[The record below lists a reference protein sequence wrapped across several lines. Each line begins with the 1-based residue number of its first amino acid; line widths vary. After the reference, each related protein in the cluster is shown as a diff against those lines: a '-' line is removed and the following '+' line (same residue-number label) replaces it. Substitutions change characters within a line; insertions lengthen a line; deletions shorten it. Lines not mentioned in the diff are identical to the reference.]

1 MPEQSA
7 GHLIVES
14 LEAHGVDRVFT
25 VPGESFLDVL
35 DGLHDS
41 SVQNV
46 VCRQEGGVTYMAE
59 AHGKLTGRPGV
70 AMVTRG
76 PGASNAFVGVHLAW
90 QDSTPLVLFVGLV
103 PVAHREKEAFQEFDP
118 HQWFGS
124 QAKRVMV
131 LDDPDRASEYVAE
144 AFFAA
149 SSGRPGPMV
158 VGLPEDVITQRTDA
172 PVVPPLP
179 VAEGAV
185 SAEDL
190 AELAAALE
198 TAERPAIML
207 GGPRW
212 TPEAAAQV
220 SGFAERHGIP
230 VVSDWR
236 AGDRIRTD
244 SPVAVGELGYSRTE
258 DSVRVLRDAD
268 LLLVVGTTLSDIPT
282 DGFTLRQERSARNW
296 VVNVDA
302 ALRQHSGAV
311 ARHVLASPVAFGRA
325 VAGLDLGE
333 HPDWTGWL
341 EPAASAHR
349 EHMRIPSTAGNNAPG
364 TADMELVVKALLP
377 HLPEDTAVTTGSGNH
392 TAWAQRYVP
401 KGGYPCHFSVRNGTM
416 GYSVPS
422 AVAVSLA
429 QPERFVLSV
438 SGDGE
443 FLMNSQEL
451 ATAVQYGAHPLI
463 VVVDNG
469 QYGTIR
475 AHQERHYP
483 GRVSGT
489 QLRNPDFAA
498 VARGYGAFGAR
509 LERNEDIEGVIADG
523 VRAVTEDR
531 VPAVV
536 HVVADP
542 AKLLPGM

>member
-149 SSGRPGPMV
+149 SSGRPGPVV

-185 SAEDL
+185 SAEEL
-190 AELAAALE
+190 SELAAALE

-212 TPEAAAQV
+212 TPEAAALV
-220 SGFAERHGIP
+220 TGFAERHGIP
-230 VVSDWR
+230 VV
-236 AGDRIRTD
+236 
-244 SPVAVGELGYSRTE
+244 
-258 DSVRVLRDAD
+258 
-268 LLLVVGTTLSDIPT
+268 LS
-282 DGFTLRQERSARNW
+282 
-296 VVNVDA
+296 
-302 ALRQHSGAV
+302 
-311 ARHVLASPVAFGRA
+311 
-325 VAGLDLGE
+325 
-333 HPDWTGWL
+333 
-341 EPAASAHR
+341 
-349 EHMRIPSTAGNNAPG
+349 
-364 TADMELVVKALLP
+364 
-377 HLPEDTAVTTGSGNH
+377 
-392 TAWAQRYVP
+392 
-401 KGGYPCHFSVRNGTM
+401 
-416 GYSVPS
+416 
-422 AVAVSLA
+422 
-429 QPERFVLSV
+429 
-438 SGDGE
+438 
-443 FLMNSQEL
+443 
-451 ATAVQYGAHPLI
+451 LI
-463 VVVDNG
+463 H
-469 QYGTIR
+469 I
-475 AHQERHYP
+475 
-483 GRVSGT
+483 
-489 QLRNPDFAA
+489 
-498 VARGYGAFGAR
+498 
-509 LERNEDIEGVIADG
+509 
-523 VRAVTEDR
+523 
-531 VPAVV
+531 
-536 HVVADP
+536 
-542 AKLLPGM
+542 

>member
-1 MPEQSA
+1 MPQQSA

-14 LEAHGVDRVFT
+14 LKAHGVDRVFS

-35 DGLHDS
+35 DGLYDS
-41 SVQNV
+41 GVQNV

-76 PGASNAFVGVHLAW
+76 PGASNAFVGIHLAW

-131 LDDPDRASEYVAE
+131 LDEADRASEYVAE

-149 SSGRPGPMV
+149 SSGRPGPVV
-158 VGLPEDVITQRTDA
+158 VGLPEDVITQLTDA
-172 PVVPPLP
+172 PVVPPVP

-185 SAEDL
+185 GADEL
-190 AELAAALE
+190 AELREALE
-198 TAERPAIML
+198 RAERPAIL
-207 GGPRW
+207 VGGPRW
-212 TPEAAAQV
+212 SPEAARQV
-220 SGFAERHGIP
+220 TDFAERHGIP

-236 AGDRIRTD
+236 AADRVPGT
-244 SPVAVGELGYSRTE
+244 SPVNAGETGYGRSRETIE
-258 DSVRVLRDAD
+258 TLEHAD
-268 LLLVVGTTLSDIPT
+268 VLLVVGGTLSDIPT
-282 DGFTLRQERSARNW
+282 DGFTVRQDRSAVNW
-296 VVNVDA
+296 IVNIDTS
-302 ALRQHSGAV
+302 LRQHSGAV
-311 ARHVLASPVAFGRA
+311 TRQILASPVAFGRA
-325 VAGLDLGE
+325 LEGLQLGA
-333 HPDWTGWL
+333 HPDWSQWL
-341 EPAASAHR
+341 EKPVAARRARYEIPASA
-349 EHMRIPSTAGNNAPG
+349 GDNAPG
-364 TADMELVVKALLP
+364 TADMTLVMKALIP
-377 HLPEDTAVTTGSGNH
+377 HLPEDAAVVYGSGNH
-392 TAWAQRYVP
+392 TAWANTYVP
-401 KGGYPCHFSVRNGTM
+401 TGAYPSQLSVRNGTM
-416 GYSVPS
+416 GYSVPG
-422 AVAVSLA
+422 AVSVSLE
-429 QPERFVLSV
+429 QPERFVFAV
-438 SGDGE
+438 AGDGE

-451 ATAVQYGAHPLI
+451 ATARQFGAHPLI
-463 VVVDNG
+463 IVLDNG
-469 QYGTIR
+469 QFGTIR
-475 AHQERHYP
+475 AHQENHYP

-489 QLRNPDFAA
+489 QLKNPDFAT

-509 LERNEDIEGVIADG
+509 LERNEDIEGVVADA

-531 VPAVV
+531 IPAVV